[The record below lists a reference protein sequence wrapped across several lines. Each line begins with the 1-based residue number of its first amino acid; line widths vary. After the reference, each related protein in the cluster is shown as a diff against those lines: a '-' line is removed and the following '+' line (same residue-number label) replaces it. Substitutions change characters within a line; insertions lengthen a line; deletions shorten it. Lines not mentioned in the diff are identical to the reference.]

1 MASPHK
7 HPAATGQSPSDG
19 HRIPDCETSCAPSP
33 ATPETPT
40 NWPTTAT
47 ASSARTAN
55 DILTPSAS
63 SPAPGPR
70 SSGVA
75 GKNNQPYNPARHGA
89 LQALGKAPASHFP
102 CAVHRRARP
111 DPHAVQTHLPRRAHS
126 KQHESHDDVS
136 PCGCTSHSRMNL
148 HPTFTRCECL
158 LSGGFEKNSFHPG
171 RHRGSEKEDG
181 GHGND
186 DPFDQEQANEQR
198 WC

>member
-1 MASPHK
+1 MVIEYQIAKCHVLLRRRLQK
-7 HPAATGQSPSDG
+7 RQ
-19 HRIPDCETSCAPSP
+19 RIGRPPLP
-33 ATPETPT
+33 
-40 NWPTTAT
+40 
-47 ASSARTAN
+47 
-55 DILTPSAS
+55 
-63 SPAPGPR
+63 PAPRGR
-70 SSGVA
+70 QTTSS
-75 GKNNQPYNPARHGA
+75 
-89 LQALGKAPASHFP
+89 
-102 CAVHRRARP
+102 
-111 DPHAVQTHLPRRAHS
+111 RRAHPRPHLDPDHQALLARITS
-126 KQHESHDDVS
+126 PTTLHVTAHYKPSERLPLNIGLRISYVPFIAEHDQTPTPFKRTYPAGPTQSSMNHMMTLS